1 MKKFLSL
8 LLITVGVFTLAGC
21 ESKSNESEKKLTCT
35 NTTTITDGVK
45 ADLRYEVNYK
55 GDYVTT
61 VKSTEKVISNQESYL
76 EAYKTQVESIYSP
89 YKDVKYYD
97 YDVTIKDDTMTSVV
111 TIDYSKI
118 DIDKLIEIDSNNS
131 SLIKDGKVK
140 LADIQAV
147 YESIGA
153 TCK

>member
-1 MKKFLSL
+1 MKKILSL

-21 ESKSNESEKKLTCT
+21 ESKSNESEKTLTCT
-35 NTTTITDGVK
+35 NNTTITDGVE

-61 VKSTEKVISNQESYL
+61 VKSTEKVISNNQSYL

-89 YKDVKYYD
+89 YKGVEHYN
-97 YDVTIKDDTMTSVV
+97 YDVTVKDDTMTSVV

-118 DIDKLIEIDSNNS
+118 DTDKLIEIDSNNS

-140 LADIQAV
+140 LADIQAI